1 KFAKNKRPRYLNIVP
16 VNLQHVT
23 LPTNSNCK
31 AHSRVDNQTVLSF
44 RTGVRRRNPRSAEER
59 FLTRCNHRNVRN
71 DSKPERIN
79 RMTNNP
85 WRRERPLAVAHRG
98 HSIEYPE
105 NTFEAYRKAIELGAE
120 MIECDV
126 NMTRDG
132 VLVMM
137 HDYTLDRTTNGT
149 GRVNQATWD
158 DIQSLDA
165 GKKFNPQF
173 AGARVPL
180 TKDTIQLFR
189 EAGIYGCFEVKGG
202 NAETAKEIASAL
214 IDLFVKENALETNL
228 MSSYYHEALA
238 LAKARVP
245 DLQLAPERL
254 PDDAPPDPPEAV
266 RQAKALH
273 SQILQYQYTVMT
285 PEVVRILHDNDIAVW
300 SWSTTDEPSLVFSID
315 VGADAVMGDDVRLM
329 IEVLNR
335 MRPIGAPSQVSQA
348 PA

>member
-1 KFAKNKRPRYLNIVP
+1 
-16 VNLQHVT
+16 
-23 LPTNSNCK
+23 
-31 AHSRVDNQTVLSF
+31 
-44 RTGVRRRNPRSAEER
+44 
-59 FLTRCNHRNVRN
+59 
-71 DSKPERIN
+71 
-79 RMTNNP
+79 MTNNP

-126 NMTRDG
+126 NLTRDG

-149 GRVNQATWD
+149 GRVNQATWG

-165 GKKFNPQF
+165 GNKFNPQF

-202 NAETAKEIASAL
+202 NSETAKEIASAL

-329 IEVLNR
+329 MQVLNR
-335 MRPIGAPSQVSQA
+335 MRPISAPSQVSQA